1 MLRIV
6 SLREHVAGVLH
17 RAGALKA
24 VMHIRRFA
32 PVPARITILTYHHIA
47 DDDPTYP
54 YDPGVADATP
64 AQFRRQMELLAR
76 YGTPI
81 GIDDL
86 VRAFDGATLPKNP
99 VMVTFDDGYRSCHD
113 VALPILRAVGMRAT
127 FFIAT
132 GYVTNRKLYWWERI
146 AIILAQARVA
156 SATLTYP
163 QSIEIVAND
172 PRAQAI
178 LADYIKDTP
187 SLDLERFLIGVSTA
201 FGVEWNSAIEATH
214 ADNLVM
220 SWDHVRALSRAGMD
234 IESHTKTH
242 RVLLTLGDDDLRDEL
257 AGSRQELETQLGRPV
272 RAIAYPVGRRVS
284 HRIRLR
290 RAIEA
295 AGYRLGLSNASGS
308 TRLWPASMRG
318 MVPADRYDLRRL
330 STERTMS
337 DAMYFTQVAVPRLA
351 YIGRHDRG

>member
-1 MLRIV
+1 M
-6 SLREHVAGVLH
+6 REQVADVLH

-24 VMHIRRFA
+24 MMHLRRIA
-32 PVPARITILTYHHIA
+32 PVPTRITILTYHHIA
-47 DDDPTYP
+47 DQDPSYQ

-86 VRAFDGATLPKNP
+86 VRAFDGAPLPKNP
-99 VMVTFDDGYRSCHD
+99 MMVTFDDGYRSCHD

-132 GYVTNRKLYWWERI
+132 GYVSNRKLYWWERI
-146 AIILAQARVA
+146 AIVLSHARIA
-156 SATLTYP
+156 SANLTYP
-163 QSIEIVAND
+163 QPIEIVAKD
-172 PRAQAI
+172 PRAQNV
-178 LADYIKDTP
+178 LTDLIKNTP
-187 SLDLERFLIGVSTA
+187 ALDLERFLTGLSTA

-220 SWDHVRALSRAGMD
+220 SWDQVRSLARAGMD
-234 IESHTKTH
+234 VESHTKTH
-242 RVLLTLGDDDLRDEL
+242 RVLLTLNDADLRDEL

-284 HRIRLR
+284 HRARLR
-290 RAIEA
+290 TAIEA

-308 TRLWPASMRG
+308 TRLWPTAMRG
-318 MVPADRYDLRRL
+318 MVPADPYDVRRL